1 MTPIDARFADVR
13 EGDHAAF
20 EAWLSLVEP
29 SLRASLRTFARGVD
43 VEAVLQEGLTRMW
56 VLAPRLELTG
66 ENASLRYAA
75 ILVRNLARHEARR
88 LGFFVTLDPDPEGH
102 APPEPSVPPGPVP
115 DPGLRRAI
123 DECLEKLPP
132 QPRRALTARLASGG
146 ALADRDL
153 ADRCGMSTNTF
164 LQNVVRAR
172 RSMATCL
179 EGKGVHLAGVR
190 T

>member
-1 MTPIDARFADVR
+1 MTPIDACFEAVR
-13 EGDHAAF
+13 RGDHAAF

-29 SLRASLRTFARGVD
+29 SLRASLRGFARGVD

-56 VLAPRLELTG
+56 VLAPRLELNG
-66 ENASLRYAA
+66 ENASLRYALA
-75 ILVRNLARHEARR
+75 LVRNLARHEAKRI
-88 LGFFVTLDPDPEGH
+88 GMFATLEPDADGH
-102 APPEPSVPPGPVP
+102 APPEPSVLPEPVP

-123 DECLEKLPP
+123 DACLETLPP
-132 QPRRALTARLASGG
+132 QPRRALIARLASRGR
-146 ALADRDL
+146 LADRDL
-153 ADRCGMSTNTF
+153 AEQCGMAPNTF

-190 T
+190 A